1 MSEKKEPTEGVKQR
15 SFNPN
20 YIGLGLLVVAFVAS
34 LIDILRP
41 DLDEG
46 EQVVDER
53 DIVHVLHWQLEPGFR
68 EAMDAVIE
76 DYNNLPHV
84 REAGYKVEQM
94 AVTER
99 VYSQFLNVHLISGT
113 APDLAALGMAKM
125 ANNRAQFFEPY
136 LEVLEEPNPYNADAY
151 MPDDVDP
158 ELREFL
164 QTAPWKETFI
174 NGLQSSFDRNL
185 GYYYTIPV
193 AAWGTIR
200 FYYNKKLMRQVKA
213 LIREGFAADRLPEW
227 MARVLD
233 PDPNETPGAFLPDSP
248 ELREWVAHD
257 GSPETFGQLVL
268 LNEACLVYAREYGR
282 DKLVPIAGSSY
293 SRDLFAN
300 TYNTPFFYA
309 WEDRLDFDKNSRIES
324 NEVLAGYDQDRW
336 DFEDPRLKAFYNL
349 QRKLATYFPVGF
361 LGLDREQANRRFILG
376 NALFLATGAWDAA
389 GIFMGAANRL
399 EEEDRFEVGVI
410 PFPLPAE
417 NERWG
422 QFEPM
427 PQSEASYMDGVP
439 LGLYKFSDHKE
450 EAIDFLHYITSYSA
464 NGKLVREAGWL
475 PIVIGSETIP
485 SMEPFL
491 PIVEGVYGGLKFGFE
506 GTSQIQ
512 TIYNGQYL
520 LLISNDIDYATF
532 TERVIDALENEQN
545 GIDRQW
551 YERFRRDRENT
562 RGIERSLSLQR
573 FNQLLEGDIS
583 LEKDRYRQVLDQSSG
598 GLSGLKMKHNWHLFG
613 YERPFPEE

>member
-1 MSEKKEPTEGVKQR
+1 MSEPSEPTQGVKQR
-15 SFNPN
+15 RFNPN
-20 YIGLGLLVVAFVAS
+20 YIGLGLLVVAFLAS
-34 LIDILRP
+34 LVDILRP
-41 DLDEG
+41 DVEEG
-46 EQVVDER
+46 EPVVDDR

-68 EAMDAVIE
+68 EALDLVIQ

-113 APDLAALGMAKM
+113 APDLAALGKAKM

-136 LEVLEEPNPYNADAY
+136 LEVLEEPNPYNADPY

-164 QTAPWKETFI
+164 QTSPWKETFI
-174 NGLQSSFDRNL
+174 NGLQSSLDPNL
-185 GYYYTIPV
+185 GYYYSIPI

-200 FYYNKKLMRQVKA
+200 FYYNTKLIGQVKG
-213 LIREGFAADRLPEW
+213 LLRDGFAAETLPPW
-227 MARVLD
+227 MAAVLD
-233 PDPNETPGAFLPDSP
+233 PEPNATAGAFLPDSP
-248 ELREWVAHD
+248 ALREWVAHD
-257 GSPETFGQLVL
+257 GPPETFGQLVL
-268 LNEACLVYAREYGR
+268 LSEACLAYARESGR
-282 DKLVPIAGSSY
+282 NKLVPIAGSSY
-293 SRDLFAN
+293 SRDLFAS
-300 TYNTPFFYA
+300 TYNAPFFYA
-309 WEDRLDFDKNSRIES
+309 WEDRLDFDKNSRIETY
-324 NEVLAGYDQDRW
+324 EVFAGYDHGLW
-336 DFEDPRLKAFYNL
+336 DFEDPRLKAYYDL

-399 EEEDRFEVGVI
+399 NEEERFEVGVVE
-410 PFPLPAE
+410 FPLPGG

-422 QFEPM
+422 QFDPL
-427 PQSEASYMDGVP
+427 PQSEASYMNGVP
-439 LGLYKFSDHKE
+439 LALYKFSDHKK
-450 EAIDFLHYITSYSA
+450 EAVDFLHYVTSYSA

-491 PIVEGVYGGLKFGFE
+491 PIVKGVYGGLRFNFE
-506 GTSQIQ
+506 GSSQVE

-520 LLISNDIDYATF
+520 LLISDDIDYKTF
-532 TERVIDALENEQN
+532 TERVVEAFENERN

-551 YERFRRDRENT
+551 VESFRRGRENT

-573 FNQLLEGDIS
+573 FNQLVGEDLS
-583 LEKDRYRQVLDQSSG
+583 LEAERYQQVLDRSSG
-598 GLSGLKMKHNWHLFG
+598 GLSGLKTLHNWRLYG
-613 YERPFPEE
+613 YERHFPEK